1 MKQNSFSLKYRMLF
15 WFVALLMPLVLLLSA
30 CTIIQVAHTRNQLMT
45 SEGTN
50 LQQLTSHIQQETEGI
65 EEYLYDLS
73 TQNREFRTMA
83 DPQSETTLFPSINYI
98 DR

>member
-15 WFVALLMPLVLLLSA
+15 WFVALLMPLILLLSA
-30 CTIIQVAHTRNQLMT
+30 CTIAHTRNQLMT

-73 TQNREFRTMA
+73 TQNREFRSMA

-98 DR
+98 DG